1 MKIMCQQAQWIGLS
15 TQYTNHLKLLKRKYI
30 TWIDKQQEKDWYG
43 SLKDFPQI
51 KAKQKTDSPVN
62 SSKHLST
69 NTSASQIVSKNRGRG
84 IIS

>member
-1 MKIMCQQAQWIGLS
+1 MNQIKYTIHKPPKI
-15 TQYTNHLKLLKRKYI
+15 TQKEIHNMNR
-30 TWIDKQQEKDWYG
+30 QQEKGWYG

-69 NTSASQIVSKNRGRG
+69 NTNASQIVSKKRGRG